1 MVEIPL
7 RSEPTYQSGLMRG
20 PGQPTSDVQRL
31 QENQISI
38 CCSKSCQKNHWEI
51 HILSG
56 DLHEQKHHE
65 DQFFHNPD
73 LYSQTYKKYSYSRR
87 LIIHPTRS
95 RSAISH
101 RIPQLLFSRNHGT
114 SSFLS
119 PETDPVRA
127 YLVVLG
133 VLGEDGG
140 GLLGWMKNPCE
151 SPPVRISHCLLL
163 LGNVA

>member
-1 MVEIPL
+1 MCSACKKIK
-7 RSEPTYQSGLMRG
+7 YQYVVLNLARRTTGKFIYK
-20 PGQPTSDVQRL
+20 T
-31 QENQISI
+31 E
-38 CCSKSCQKNHWEI
+38 
-51 HILSG
+51 LSG